1 MSNSI
6 VIAGSRLTS
15 LSDLPNLGQRMRFF
29 DASTM
34 DRSVGGGGGNPGN
47 GDPVGRVTDTWG
59 GYDME
64 ATSGA
69 VRPTFETGVHA
80 GFSAVRFN
88 GTSHLLRS
96 IVTNNLTANRAA
108 ITFYAV
114 VRWAAVPTGRQPV
127 FMSAAEDG
135 VNNQTIRFE
144 HGASVASPGKV
155 RINARR
161 LLADATQQVEGSINI
176 DTNMALITAT
186 LDWQNTTA
194 RFWRQDVLDAQ
205 STSFGTAG
213 NSANTNSPTWIGG
226 VPAAALYFNGWM
238 FETALF
244 HAAHTAPQ
252 RRAIWNY
259 FRRKYQF

>member
-15 LSDLPNLGQRMRFF
+15 LSDLPNVGQRMRFF
-29 DASTM
+29 DAATLERST
-34 DRSVGGGGGNPGN
+34 GGGGGNPTN
-47 GDPVGRVTDTWG
+47 GDPIGFATDTWG
-59 GYDME
+59 GYNMASTAD
-64 ATSGA
+64 AT
-69 VRPTFETGVHA
+69 RPTFETGVHA
-80 GFSAVRFN
+80 GFAAARFN
-88 GTSHLLRS
+88 GSSHLLRS
-96 IVTNNLTANRAA
+96 LVTNNLTANRAA

-127 FMSAAEDG
+127 FMSAAADAL
-135 VNNQTIRFE
+135 NNNAIRFE
-144 HGASVASPGKV
+144 HGASGVATGNV
-155 RINARR
+155 RIGARR
-161 LLADATQQVEGSINI
+161 LASDAITPLEGTIGIN
-176 DTNMALITAT
+176 TNMALLTAT
-186 LDWQNTTA
+186 VDWQNTTA

-205 STSFGTAG
+205 SNSFLTAG
-213 NSANTNSPTWIGG
+213 NSENVNSPTWIGG
-226 VPAAALYFNGWM
+226 QGAVYFNGWM

>member
-47 GDPVGRVTDTWG
+47 GDPVGRVIDTWG

-114 VRWAAVPTGRQPV
+114 VRWAAVPTGRQTV
-127 FMSAAEDG
+127 FMSAAEDAL
-135 VNNQTIRFE
+135 NNQTVRFE
-144 HGASVASPGKV
+144 HGASPASPGFV
-155 RINARR
+155 RVAGRR
-161 LLADATQQVEGSINI
+161 LLADSAQILNGSIGL
-176 DTNMALITAT
+176 DTNMALLTAT

-213 NSANTNSPTWIGG
+213 NSANTNTPVWIGG
-226 VPAAALYFNGWM
+226 LPAFSAYFNGWM

>member
-34 DRSVGGGGGNPGN
+34 AQSVGGGGGNPGN

-88 GTSHLLRS
+88 GTSHQLRS

-127 FMSAAEDG
+127 FLSAAAD
-135 VNNQTIRFE
+135 TLASTAIRFE
-144 HGASVASPGKV
+144 HGASGVATGNV
-155 RINARR
+155 RIGARR
-161 LLADATQQVEGSINI
+161 LASDAITPLEGTIGI
-176 DTNMALITAT
+176 DTNMALLTAT
-186 LDWQNTTA
+186 VDWQNTTA

-205 STSFGTAG
+205 STSFLTAG
-213 NSANTNSPTWIGG
+213 NSENVNSPTWIGSNN
-226 VPAAALYFNGWM
+226 ALYFNGWM

>member
-34 DRSVGGGGGNPGN
+34 AQSVGGGGGNPGN
-47 GDPVGRVTDTWG
+47 GDPVGRVIDTWG

-88 GTSHLLRS
+88 GSSHQLRS

-127 FMSAAEDG
+127 FMSAAVDTL
-135 VNNQTIRFE
+135 NNNAIRFE
-144 HGASVASPGKV
+144 HGASPATSGKV
-155 RINARR
+155 RISGRR
-161 LLADATQQVEGSINI
+161 LASDSTQQLEGSINI
-176 DTNMALITAT
+176 DTNMALLTASI
-186 LDWQNTTA
+186 DWQNTTA
-194 RFWRQDVLDAQ
+194 RFWRQDVLDAI
-205 STSFGTAG
+205 STSFQTAG
-213 NSANTNSPTWIGG
+213 NSENVNSPTWIGSNG
-226 VPAAALYFNGWM
+226 VFYFNGWM